1 MAVDLGLNLKY
12 RASSRDILN
21 DGEKPEPRQTFA
33 QRRRFKMPETT
44 KNGQQQPSGRMT
56 LRDVIMQLPEENSSL
71 DSDDDKD
78 HYLDT
83 LKAPTIAI
91 SATQSV
97 VLSEKVEPKDIEAID
112 EIEEEEDV
120 LSDEEIQ
127 HDDQKQEISTFLFA
141 KAYYC
146 HLYDA

>member
-1 MAVDLGLNLKY
+1 MAVDLGLNVKNM
-12 RASSRDILN
+12 ASSRDIE
-21 DGEKPEPRQTFA
+21 DEAYKTEPRQTFA

-44 KNGQQQPSGRMT
+44 RNGQQQPSGRMT
-56 LRDVIMQLPEENSSL
+56 LRDVIMQMPEENSSL

-83 LKAPTIAI
+83 LKAPTIVI
-91 SATQSV
+91 SATQNV
-97 VLSEKVEPKDIEAID
+97 VLSEKVEQKDIEAID

-120 LSDEEIQ
+120 ISDEEIQ
-127 HDDQKQEISTFLFA
+127 HEDQKQEISTFLFA

>member
-1 MAVDLGLNLKY
+1 
-12 RASSRDILN
+12 
-21 DGEKPEPRQTFA
+21 
-33 QRRRFKMPETT
+33 
-44 KNGQQQPSGRMT
+44 MT

-91 SATQSV
+91 SATQNV

-120 LSDEEIQ
+120 ISDEEI
-127 HDDQKQEISTFLFA
+127 
-141 KAYYC
+141 
-146 HLYDA
+146 